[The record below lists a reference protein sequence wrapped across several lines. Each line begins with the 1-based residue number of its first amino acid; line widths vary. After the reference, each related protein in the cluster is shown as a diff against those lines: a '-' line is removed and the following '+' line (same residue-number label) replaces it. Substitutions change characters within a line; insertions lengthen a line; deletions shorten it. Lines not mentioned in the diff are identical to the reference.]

1 MHRPTLIKC
10 SPRNV
15 KVVSTP
21 LASKSLLIMAN
32 CYSNRSDWPHRRR
45 RIDLCNGGML
55 SFRHYFT
62 RPLHIHFSGQWVG
75 TFLSKNVPYD
85 LHCTVFI
92 RSCCSLFA
100 VRLSRYTS
108 ASTLVV
114 RYCSKSSRHRYRKMK
129 MKMNIIWYMVLW
141 VHTSVPQSASRYD
154 TIRYEMLF

>member
-1 MHRPTLIKC
+1 
-10 SPRNV
+10 
-15 KVVSTP
+15 
-21 LASKSLLIMAN
+21 MAN

-45 RIDLCNGGML
+45 HIDLCNEGML

-62 RPLHIHFSGQWVG
+62 RPIHILFSGQWVG

-141 VHTSVPQSASRYD
+141 VHGRGTLGILLFIAGRGRKDMLRSNSKQSGKSLYWILKKKKERL
-154 TIRYEMLF
+154 R